1 MPGLYTVTIR
11 PVLLTVG
18 EYRGHL
24 EYLHFTATAGDH
36 AEKWCAVNT
45 GTLSEDF
52 RGIFGEWGATILE
65 RLRKGETVK
74 LPRTLELEEARRIGG
89 AGND

>member
-11 PVLLTVG
+11 PVLLTQG
-18 EYRGHL
+18 EHKGHL

-36 AEKWCAVNT
+36 QERWTCVNT
-45 GTLSEDF
+45 GTLSDDL
-52 RGIFGEWGATILE
+52 RALFGEWGTGIVE
-65 RLRKGETVK
+65 RLRKGERVK